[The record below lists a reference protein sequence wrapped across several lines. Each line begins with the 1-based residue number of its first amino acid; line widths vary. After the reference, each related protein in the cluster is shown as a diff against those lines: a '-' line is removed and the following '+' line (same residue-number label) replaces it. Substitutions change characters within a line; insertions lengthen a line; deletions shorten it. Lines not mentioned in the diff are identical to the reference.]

1 MSRWDGWGWY
11 PKSPPKRPPPERG
24 IKVQKIGATWWG
36 QRWIEA
42 LEQLSA
48 NYSNRLARGRTYARA
63 GRVHDLEVA
72 PGKVT
77 ARVTGSRPTPYK
89 VTLRLAA
96 LGAAAWD
103 KAVAEMAK
111 QAMFAAELLAGQMPK
126 EIDQAFRAA
135 GRSLFPA
142 ADKDLQTDCS
152 CPDWA
157 NPCKHVA
164 ATHYV
169 LGEAF
174 DKDPFLLFE
183 LRGRGKDAVLGALR
197 KLRAGADFAV
207 ASSTGAAPTREVI
220 PTVSLAGQDPGDF
233 ERLRGPVAPL
243 RFRIEPPASPAALLR
258 QLGAPPS
265 WSVDATPVDLLGPL
279 YQAAGA
285 LARDLALRPRDEA
298 APLPAGQPPP
308 EPDACG
314 LCVRD
319 GRARLDATRGSRSR
333 RAGAAGR

>member
-11 PKSPPKRPPPERG
+11 PKPPPKRPPPERG
-24 IKVQKIGATWWG
+24 IRVKRIGATWWG

-42 LEQLSA
+42 LEKLSW
-48 NYSNRLARGRTYARA
+48 NYSSRLARGRTYARA

-89 VTLRLAA
+89 VTVRIAVLD
-96 LGAAAWD
+96 AAAW
-103 KAVAEMAK
+103 KNAIAEMGK
-111 QAMFAAELLAGQMPK
+111 QAIFAAELLAGEMPK

-142 ADKDLQTDCS
+142 KEKDLQTNCS

-164 ATHYV
+164 AAHYV
-169 LGEAF
+169 LGEAL

-183 LRGRGKDAVLGALR
+183 LRGRGKNEVLGTLR
-197 KLRAGADFAV
+197 KLRAGAD
-207 ASSTGAAPTREVI
+207 GAATAYEAL
-220 PTVSLAGQDPGDF
+220 PTVSLAGRDPEDF
-233 ERLRGPVAPL
+233 ERLRGPLPRL
-243 RFRIEPPASPAALLR
+243 CFRIEPPASSAAVLR

-265 WSVDATPVDLLGPL
+265 WSLDGTPVELLGPL
-279 YQAAGA
+279 YEAAGA
-285 LARDLALRPRDEA
+285 LAREMALRPGEEA
-298 APLPAGQPPP
+298 AAPAAHQ
-308 EPDACG
+308 
-314 LCVRD
+314 
-319 GRARLDATRGSRSR
+319 RSR
-333 RAGAAGR
+333 RGRAPGDRR

>member
-1 MSRWDGWGWY
+1 MSRWDEWGWY
-11 PKSPPKRPPPERG
+11 PKPAPKRPPPERG
-24 IKVQKIGATWWG
+24 IKVKKIGATWWG

-42 LEQLSA
+42 LEKLSWEYA
-48 NYSNRLARGRTYARA
+48 SRLARGRTYARA

-89 VTLRLAA
+89 VTLRLAV
-96 LGAAAWD
+96 LDRGAWD
-103 KAVAEMAK
+103 KAVVEMAK
-111 QAMFAAELLAGQMPK
+111 QAVFAAELLAGAMPK
-126 EIDQAFRAA
+126 EIDQAFRAS

-142 ADKDLQTDCS
+142 KAKDLQTACS

-183 LRGRGKDAVLGALR
+183 LRGRGRDAVLGALR
-197 KLRAGADFAV
+197 KLRAGAGGTTAASEARAEAPIRAV
-207 ASSTGAAPTREVI
+207 ALTGK
-220 PTVSLAGQDPGDF
+220 DPADF
-233 ERLRGPVAPL
+233 ERLSGPIDQL
-243 RFRIEPPASPAALLR
+243 HCFRIEPPASPAAVLC

-265 WSVDATPVDLLGPL
+265 WSLDETPAEVLGAL
-279 YQAAGA
+279 SAAASA
-285 LARDLALRPRDEA
+285 LARELALRPSDEA
-298 APLPAGQPPP
+298 APRPAG
-308 EPDACG
+308 
-314 LCVRD
+314 VRP
-319 GRARLDATRGSRSR
+319 TRG
-333 RAGAAGR
+333 